1 MSLALNGRVLVW
13 GQQIRGA
20 YPREKGVI
28 ALSRGSGEG
37 CHPCGQSGIFFSG
50 KTQALPFSQLSVH
63 RGVPDPPSCG
73 TPASVLADPR
83 VLVKIGR
90 ASWRERVYVLV

>member
-37 CHPCGQSGIFFSG
+37 CHPCGQSGIFFLARP
-50 KTQALPFSQLSVH
+50 KLCLPLSSLSIVGCLTLPPVVPQL
-63 RGVPDPPSCG
+63 
-73 TPASVLADPR
+73 
-83 VLVKIGR
+83 
-90 ASWRERVYVLV
+90 